1 MLISVW
7 KQTLVDGREERDQVS
22 RAAHEQVSL
31 ARLDFHFEG
40 HKLRALKQ
48 NPENCLP
55 LGSNARDG
63 KKVMQF
69 LQQGRHPP
77 KQPLDQFRRY
87 RPTPG
92 VNLRL
97 QRACWVS

>member
-1 MLISVW
+1 MLISLW

-40 HKLRALKQ
+40 HKLRALEQ
-48 NPENCLP
+48 NPENRLP
-55 LGSNARDG
+55 LGSNAPDG

-69 LQQGRHPP
+69 LQQGRHP
-77 KQPLDQFRRY
+77 LSSR
-87 RPTPG
+87 
-92 VNLRL
+92 
-97 QRACWVS
+97 WVSSVAIAPPLA